1 MRKHFQYVNAEH
13 IAAHNF
19 AKIENYSQTNKHS
32 SERYCLNKLCFNTIL
47 DISFLFL
54 SVSSLDNLFPTV
66 RGGLCTSPESSL
78 DRDSAGEQLKLS
90 NPFIPG
96 SLLPGKSARI
106 DEKEPLSFHYC
117 AYKKSVTA
125 RFLKLLRFF
134 LQESPLNLPAPIF
147 DCRNQCDR
155 HGQRRQPGK
164 YKTYYTNFSS
174 FLIRSILSFSSART
188 FS

>member
-1 MRKHFQYVNAEH
+1 MQIIRWKRFATLRPEAYSPDTDKTEATGTAIGRTTDRKT
-13 IAAHNF
+13 
-19 AKIENYSQTNKHS
+19 S
-32 SERYCLNKLCFNTIL
+32 LCE
-47 DISFLFL
+47 
-54 SVSSLDNLFPTV
+54 PH
-66 RGGLCTSPESSL
+66 
-78 DRDSAGEQLKLS
+78 
-90 NPFIPG
+90 PG
-96 SLLPGKSARI
+96 SLLPGESARI
-106 DEKEPLSFHYC
+106 DEKEPLSFHYHT
-117 AYKKSVTA
+117 YKKSVTA
-125 RFLKLLRFF
+125 RFLELLRFF